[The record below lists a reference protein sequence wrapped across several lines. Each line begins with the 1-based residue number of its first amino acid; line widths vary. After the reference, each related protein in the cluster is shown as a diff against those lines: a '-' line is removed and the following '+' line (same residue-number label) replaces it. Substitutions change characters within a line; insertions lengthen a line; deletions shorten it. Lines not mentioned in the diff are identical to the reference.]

1 MRKFYEY
8 FSLKLVCFF
17 LNFSLL
23 SLQATKAEKN
33 NLKVHVNNVRIRHN
47 IFHLREKKSQKSF
60 HQSAHGLRTPNE
72 GITQRNMKFW
82 SNVADKICFGCT

>member
-23 SLQATKAEKN
+23 NLQAKAEKN

-72 GITQRNMKFW
+72 GINQRNLKFW
-82 SNVADKICFGCT
+82 ANVADKICFGRT